1 MLSNKYLSAVF
12 MSVHVAAANTLL
24 TIVLILNNCCTIHVV
39 KLTDIQENQMV
50 YYLAFGVVIIPFA
63 FLMDVFVLNTE
74 ELVHGWRVYDY
85 IAYQK

>member
-1 MLSNKYLSAVF
+1 
-12 MSVHVAAANTLL
+12 
-24 TIVLILNNCCTIHVV
+24 
-39 KLTDIQENQMV
+39 MV

>member
-1 MLSNKYLSAVF
+1 
-12 MSVHVAAANTLL
+12 
-24 TIVLILNNCCTIHVV
+24 
-39 KLTDIQENQMV
+39 MV

-85 IAYQK
+85 IAYQKQACITHYSINNHHTVQSYYLLLLLLFRV